1 MQKLEREITEES
13 PVVSGT
19 DRTIH
24 PLGRLRLVV
33 KNIIASIISPGRI
46 SKELFAALQDA
57 DVDGKMEIVEKL
69 VESRQGF
76 LVMMRLQS
84 FPEIDPNIVIRKL
97 IVKGQSAAVILN
109 QFRIGELEQETSA
122 MIDREY
128 YRIAPSIFP
137 FH

>member
-1 MQKLEREITEES
+1 M
-13 PVVSGT
+13 
-19 DRTIH
+19 
-24 PLGRLRLVV
+24 
-33 KNIIASIISPGRI
+33 
-46 SKELFAALQDA
+46 FAALQDA

-76 LVMMRLQS
+76 LVMMCLQA
-84 FPEIDPNIVIRKL
+84 FPEIDPNTVIRKL

-128 YRIAPSIFP
+128 YRIAPFIFP